1 LGIEKT
7 NVLHKL
13 VVERGTGNTMGT
25 TQTKLRALLADI
37 FSYLHAN
44 PEVSWKEYKTTK
56 YIKGLLEDKG
66 CKIQTFGKTPG
77 LVVEIGS
84 GEPVVAIRAD
94 IDALWQEVD
103 GEFKAN
109 HSCGHDAH
117 MTIVLG
123 VLFTLLED
131 GIPDHGTFRFIF
143 QPAEEKGDGAL
154 TLVEK
159 GVADDLDYLYGLHLR
174 PIQELRHGQ
183 FSPAIRHGASWSVEG
198 VITGEDAHGARPH
211 LNANAIQIGSEF
223 FQHLNNIYLDPMIP
237 HSVKMTSFHAGGDS
251 TNIIPGNAT
260 FSLDMRTQTNEAMN
274 ELMGKV
280 ERIAK
285 MLSDYHEVEIDLSI
299 RSSVAAAVINMEAS
313 KIMEEAIIDTVGIKH
328 LVPMITTTGGDDF
341 HFYTIKKPH
350 LKATMLAV
358 GCDLEPGLHH
368 PNMMFNHDA
377 IEPSVKIIVK
387 ALMKTV
393 EKHHS

>member
-1 LGIEKT
+1 M
-7 NVLHKL
+7 L
-13 VVERGTGNTMGT
+13 VVERGIGDTMGT
-25 TQTKLRALLADI
+25 SYVKLRPLLTDI
-37 FSYLHAN
+37 FNHLHAN
-44 PEVSWKEYKTTK
+44 PEISWKEYKTTE
-56 YIKGLLEDKG
+56 YIKGLLEEKE
-66 CKIQTFGKTPG
+66 CTIQTFEDAPG

-84 GEPVVAIRAD
+84 GKPVVALRAD
-94 IDALWQEVD
+94 IDALWQEVN
-103 GEFKAN
+103 GKFTAN

-131 GIPDHGTFRFIF
+131 GIPEKGTFRFIF
-143 QPAEEKGDGAL
+143 QPGEEKGDGAL
-154 TLVEK
+154 TLVDK
-159 GVADDLDYLYGLHLR
+159 GVVDEVDYLYGLHLR

-237 HSVKMTSFHAGGDS
+237 HSVKMTSFHAGGES

-260 FSLDMRTQTNEAMN
+260 FSVDMRAQTNEAME

-280 ERIAK
+280 DRIAK
-285 MLSDYHEVEIDLSI
+285 MLSDYHQVDIELTIS
-299 RSSVAAAVINMEAS
+299 SSVAAAVINEEAS
-313 KIMEEAIIDTVGIKH
+313 KIMEEAIVDTVGSEH

-341 HFYTIKKPH
+341 HFYTIKRPS

-368 PNMMFNHDA
+368 PNMVFNHEA
-377 IEPSVKIIVK
+377 IEPSVEIIVK
-387 ALMKTV
+387 ALLKTV
-393 EKHHS
+393 EKYQD